1 MRLLLDTNI
10 IIHREA
16 STVVNQDIGVLFNWI
31 DKLGYQKC
39 VHPTTLAE
47 IQKHQDQKVVK
58 TMSVKLSSYNQMQ
71 TEAPIGQHVKAV
83 SDKVDKNEN
92 DWNDT
97 KILNEVFCGR
107 IDALITEDRKIHYKA
122 SLLNISD
129 KVFTIDAFLEKVN
142 SENPKLTDYKV
153 LSVKKE
159 YFGNIDI
166 NDPFFDSFKEDYVGF
181 EKWFS
186 KKSEEIAYICLD
198 DKNNILAFLYIKIEG
213 HDENYNDITPYF
225 SKKKRLKIGTF
236 KVIMNGFKLGERF
249 LKIIF
254 DNALINK
261 VEEIYVTIFN
271 KRIEQQRLIQ
281 LLSDWGF
288 ENFGEKSS
296 SAGNE
301 MVLCRDFSKQVNK
314 ISPKLTYPYI
324 DKDTNFWI
332 VPIYPAYHTELFPD
346 SILRTESPNNFIE
359 SEPHR
364 NAISKVYVS
373 RSIERGLKA
382 GDVVVFYRTAEPGK
396 DAYYSS
402 VVSTIG
408 VIESVITNIKS
419 EADFIS
425 LCRKRSVFTDAEL
438 KEHWNYKPSWR
449 PFIVNFLYVYSFP
462 KRPNRKDLI
471 DLGIFAGNYA
481 PRGFDKIS
489 RESFELIIKSSLT
502 NDSFIVN

>member
-16 STVVNQDIGVLFNWI
+16 SSIVNRDIGILFNWI

-39 VHPTTLAE
+39 IHPTTIEE
-47 IQKHQDQKVVK
+47 IHKHKDERVVK
-58 TMSVKLSSYNQMQ
+58 TMSVKLDSYNIMK
-71 TEAPIGQHVKAV
+71 TEAPIGYPVKLV
-83 SDKVDKNEN
+83 SEKIDKNEN
-92 DWNDT
+92 DLNDT

-107 IDALITEDRKIHYKA
+107 VDNLITEDRKIHTKA
-122 SLLNISD
+122 NLLGISD

-142 SENPKLTDYKV
+142 SENPTLLDYKV

-159 YFGNIDI
+159 YFGNINI
-166 NDPFFDSFKEDYVGF
+166 NDPFFDSFKEDYAGF
-181 EKWFS
+181 EKWFV
-186 KKSEEIAYICLD
+186 KKSDEIAYICLNES
-198 DKNNILAFLYIKIEG
+198 KELMAFLYVKVEG
-213 HDENYNDITPYF
+213 QEENYSDIIPKFTN
-225 SKKKRLKIGTF
+225 KKRLKIGTF

-261 VEEIYVTIFN
+261 VDEIYVTIFN
-271 KRIEQQRLIQ
+271 KRFEQQRLVQ

-288 ENFGEKSS
+288 QNFGEKTSIS
-296 SAGNE
+296 GKELVFCKS
-301 MVLCRDFSKQVNK
+301 FIKYVNK
-314 ISPKLTYPYI
+314 SFPKLTYPYVT
-324 DKDTNFWI
+324 KDTNFWV
-332 VPIYPAYHTELFPD
+332 VPIYPSYHTELFPD
-346 SILRTESPNNFIE
+346 SILKTESPNNFVE
-359 SEPHR
+359 NEPHR

-382 GDVVVFYRTAEPGK
+382 GDIIVFYRTAEAGK

-408 VIESVITNIKS
+408 VVESVVNNIKS
-419 EADFIS
+419 ESDFIS
-425 LCRKRSVFTDAEL
+425 LCRKRSVFTDQQL
-438 KEHWNYKPSWR
+438 KEHWNYNPKWR

-471 DLGIFAGNYA
+471 DLGIFASGYA
-481 PRGFDKIS
+481 PRGFDRIS
-489 RESFELIIKSSLT
+489 QESFEQILKSSQS
-502 NDSFIVN
+502 NESFIIN

>member
-1 MRLLLDTNI
+1 MKILLDTNI

-31 DKLGYQKC
+31 DKLGHQKC
-39 VHPTTLAE
+39 IHPTTIAE
-47 IQKHQDQKVVK
+47 IQKHRDPKVVK
-58 TMSVKLSSYNQMQ
+58 TMSVKLRSYTQMQ
-71 TEAPIGQHVKAV
+71 TEAPIGQLVKSV

-107 IDALITEDRKIHYKA
+107 IEALITEDRKIHFKA
-122 SLLNISD
+122 NLLGIAD

-159 YFGNIDI
+159 FFGNINID
-166 NDPFFDSFKEDYVGF
+166 DPFFDSFKEDYTGF
-181 EKWFS
+181 EKWFA
-186 KKSEEIAYICLD
+186 KKSDEIAYICFD
-198 DKNNILAFLYIKIEG
+198 DNNNILAFLYIKIEG
-213 HDENYNDITPYF
+213 YDENYNDITPQF

-236 KVIMNGFKLGERF
+236 KVVMNGFKLGERF

-254 DNALINK
+254 DNALINN
-261 VEEIYVTIFN
+261 VDEVYVTIFN

-281 LLSDWGF
+281 LLADWGF
-288 ENFGEKSS
+288 ESYGEKASVS
-296 SAGNE
+296 GNE
-301 MVLCRDFSKQVNK
+301 LVLCRDFSKRANK

-373 RSIERGLKA
+373 RSIERGLKP

-408 VIESVITNIKS
+408 VVESVVTSIKS
-419 EADFIS
+419 ESDFVS
-425 LCRKRSVFTDAEL
+425 LCRKRSVFTDAQL
-438 KEHWNYKPSWR
+438 KEHWNYNPRWR

-481 PRGFDKIS
+481 PRGFDRIS
-489 RESFELIIKSSLT
+489 RESFEQILKLSLT
-502 NDSFIVN
+502 NESFIVN

>member
-16 STVVNQDIGVLFNWI
+16 STVVKQDIGVLFNWI

-39 VHPTTLAE
+39 VHPTTIAE
-47 IQKHQDQKVVK
+47 IQKHQDPKVVK
-58 TMSVKLSSYNQMQ
+58 TMSVKLGSYNHMQ
-71 TEAPIGQHVKAV
+71 TEAPVGQQVKSV

-122 SLLNISD
+122 NLLGIAD
-129 KVFTIDAFLEKVN
+129 RVFTIDAFLEKVN

-159 YFGNIDI
+159 FFGNINI
-166 NDPFFDSFKEDYVGF
+166 NDPFFDSFKEDYAGF
-181 EKWFS
+181 EKWFA
-186 KKSEEIAYICLD
+186 KKSDEIAYICLD
-198 DKNNILAFLYIKIEG
+198 GDNNILAFLYVKIEG
-213 HDENYNDITPYF
+213 QDENYTDITPQF
-225 SKKKRLKIGTF
+225 AKKKRLKIGTF
-236 KVIMNGFKLGERF
+236 KVVINGFKLGERF

-254 DNALINK
+254 DNALVNN
-261 VEEIYVTIFN
+261 VDEVYVTIFN
-271 KRIEQQRLIQ
+271 ERIEQQRLIQ

-288 ENFGEKSS
+288 ENYGEKASTS
-296 SAGNE
+296 GNE
-301 MVLCRDFSKQVNK
+301 LVLCRDFSKQANK
-314 ISPKLTYPYI
+314 TSPKQTYPYI

-346 SILRTESPNNFIE
+346 SILRTESPNNFVE

-373 RSIERGLKA
+373 RSIERGLKP

-408 VIESVITNIKS
+408 VVESVVTNIKS
-419 EADFIS
+419 EAEFVS
-425 LCRKRSVFTDAEL
+425 LCRKRSVFTDAQL
-438 KEHWNYKPSWR
+438 KEHWNYNPKWR

-471 DLGIFAGNYA
+471 DLGIFAGHYA
-481 PRGFDKIS
+481 PRGFDRIS
-489 RESFELIIKSSLT
+489 REGFEQIIKSSLT
-502 NDSFIVN
+502 NESFIVN